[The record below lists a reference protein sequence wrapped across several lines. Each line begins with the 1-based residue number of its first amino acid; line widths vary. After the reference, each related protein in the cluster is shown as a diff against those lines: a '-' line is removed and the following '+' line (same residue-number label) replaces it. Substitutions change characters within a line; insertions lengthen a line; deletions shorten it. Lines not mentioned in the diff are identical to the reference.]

1 MRVVVGIYCV
11 GSYHRLRQS
20 CVTYV
25 WKKEE
30 REREGE
36 IGGGEEETKGE
47 GGRVRMRRE
56 RR

>member
-1 MRVVVGIYCV
+1 MRVIVGIYCV

-36 IGGGEEETKGE
+36 IEGGEEETKGE